1 MNLLFKWVRKS
12 EFSCRGAL
20 MTLLWAILNPGNDGL
35 EELGVDDGTSLTGV
49 VATALLVMYQLMS
62 VIILLNLLIAVMNAT
77 IQKTQQRY
85 LLFQN

>member
-1 MNLLFKWVRKS
+1 
-12 EFSCRGAL
+12 
-20 MTLLWAILNPGNDGL
+20 MTLLWSLLNPGNDGL
-35 EELGVDDGTSLTGV
+35 EELGVDDETSLTGV
-49 VATALLVMYQLMS
+49 VATALLVLYQLMS

>member
-1 MNLLFKWVRKS
+1 
-12 EFSCRGAL
+12 

-85 LLFQN
+85 SSITNLDYCKYGINGHSTFTFTY

>member
-1 MNLLFKWVRKS
+1 
-12 EFSCRGAL
+12 